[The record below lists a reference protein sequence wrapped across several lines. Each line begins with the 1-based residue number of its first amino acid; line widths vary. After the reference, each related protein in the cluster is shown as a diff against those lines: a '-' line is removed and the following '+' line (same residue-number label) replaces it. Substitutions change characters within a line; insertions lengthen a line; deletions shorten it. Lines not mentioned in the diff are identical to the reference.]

1 LNDLASRENRSL
13 LCRVRMLLCALPLP
27 HVVETMRPLP
37 IQPLGGMPPFVRGL
51 SVIRG
56 ATVPVVDV
64 GALLGLPTDGQATRF
79 VSLRTGERR
88 VALAVEEVV
97 GVRALSSVPL
107 ETLPP
112 LLHRTKGRVIALVG
126 KLDASLL
133 IVLQDSRIIPDWAW
147 KSLAGESDT
156 LCPLM

>member
-1 LNDLASRENRSL
+1 LNALADLENRSL
-13 LCRVRMLLCALPLP
+13 LCRARTILCALPLS

-37 IQPLGGMPPFVRGL
+37 LQALGGMPPFVRGL

-64 GALLGLPTDGQATRF
+64 GALLGLPTEGHATRF

-97 GVRALSSVPL
+97 GVRALASVSV

-112 LLHRTKGRVIALVG
+112 LLHRARPRVVALVG
-126 KLDASLL
+126 RLDASLL
-133 IVLQDSRIIPDWAW
+133 IVLQDARIIPDWAW
-147 KSLAGESDT
+147 KSLAGEGDT
-156 LCPLM
+156 LCPLA

>member
-1 LNDLASRENRSL
+1 MNTLGNREDRSL
-13 LCRVRMLLCALPLP
+13 LCRARMLMCALPLS

-37 IQPLGGMPPFVRGL
+37 IQPLGGMPTFVRGL

-56 ATVPVVDV
+56 ATVPVVDL
-64 GALLGLPTDGQATRF
+64 GALLGLPTEGQPSRF

-112 LLHRTKGRVIALVG
+112 LLHRAKSRVIALVG
-126 KLDASLL
+126 RLDTSLL
-133 IVLQDSRIIPDWAW
+133 VVLQDSRIVPDWAW
-147 KSLAGESDT
+147 TSLDGEGDT
-156 LCPLM
+156 LCPLV